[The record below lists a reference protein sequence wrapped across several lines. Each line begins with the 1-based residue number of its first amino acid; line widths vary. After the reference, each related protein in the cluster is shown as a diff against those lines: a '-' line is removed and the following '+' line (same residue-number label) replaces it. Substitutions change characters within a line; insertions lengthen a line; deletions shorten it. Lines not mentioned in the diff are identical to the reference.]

1 MNYQSFVSDE
11 VDSAQAPQADSA
23 TKKHRR
29 HQSTSSLQ
37 AFDRLGTKI
46 QCTKELI
53 RKEQTTRDENVNEY
67 LKLAASADKQQL
79 PRIKVPYFSFS

>member
-1 MNYQSFVSDE
+1 MSYQSFVSDE
-11 VDSAQAPQADSA
+11 VDSVQPAPVDSSN
-23 TKKHRR
+23 KKHRR

-37 AFDRLGTKI
+37 AFDRLSTKI

-79 PRIKVPYFSFS
+79 PRIKVSF